1 MYPRRPIS
9 TSLRRLLQVPNKTP
23 NNVVVVRLHH
33 ASELH
38 YPDALLLDF
47 YNVFRFT
54 CSKSAMETVEITED
68 NLNENIL
75 KKQPQEVFYKKLFL
89 NILSN
94 S

>member
-9 TSLRRLLQVPNKTP
+9 TSPRRLLQVPNKTP
-23 NNVVVVRLHH
+23 NNVAVVRLHH
-33 ASELH
+33 ASQLRC
-38 YPDALLLDF
+38 PDALLLDF
-47 YNVFRFT
+47 YYVFMFP

-68 NLNENIL
+68 NLNENIF
-75 KKQPQEVFYKKLFL
+75 KKQPPEVFYEKLFL